1 MRDRIIAL
9 LLDEP
14 AVVEKQRGRYGSG
27 HSSAIL
33 MQRADGT
40 MKVEPL
46 HSIEEAKAASP
57 HSGTFRRGRP
67 IIDPDTEEVIGYEME
82 EVRAR

>member
-1 MRDRIIAL
+1 
-9 LLDEP
+9 
-14 AVVEKQRGRYGSG
+14 
-27 HSSAIL
+27 
-33 MQRADGT
+33 

-46 HSIEEAKAASP
+46 RSIEEAKAASP